1 MDQAATSLLQ
11 TPLHAVHLAAGAKL
25 VPFAGYEMP
34 VQYAGLRVEHMAVRE
49 AVGLFDVSHMGELWV
64 SGPGATDFLQAQLAG
79 NIRKAVPGKALYT
92 CFLNEEGGIAED
104 LLVYGFEDQYLLV
117 VNASNRQQVVASLS
131 QALPEDVELEDAS
144 DRTALL
150 ALQGPKADAVMQA
163 VGLDLRELAYY
174 HHQEASLCGVPVHI
188 GATGYTGERGFE
200 LYVPAEKAAM
210 IWGILMEAGRPSG
223 LVPCGLGARD
233 TLRLEKGFCLHGN
246 DMDASRTPVEAGLT
260 WTVGW
265 KTEFRGKAALL
276 KQREAGPAQKLI
288 GFKMTERGI
297 PRQGYPI
304 VNESGKEIGVVT
316 SGTQSPSLGEA
327 IGMGYVNADAS
338 ASGSTFSVVI
348 RNKSIAAI
356 VVRVPFL

>member
-1 MDQAATSLLQ
+1 M
-11 TPLHAVHLAAGAKL
+11 

-34 VQYAGLRVEHMAVRE
+34 VQYSGLRAEHMAVRE
-49 AVGLFDVSHMGELWV
+49 AAGLFDVSHMGELWF
-64 SGPGATDFLQAQLAG
+64 SGDGATAFLQAQLAG
-79 NIRKAVPGKALYT
+79 NVEKAIPGKALYT
-92 CFLNEEGGIAED
+92 CFLNEEGGIVED
-104 LLVYGFEDQYLLV
+104 LLVYGFEGRYLLV
-117 VNASNRQQVVASLS
+117 VNAANRQKVVDMLS
-131 QALPEDVELEDAS
+131 REMPDDVTMDDAS

-150 ALQGPKADAVMQA
+150 ALQGPKSDDVMRA
-163 VGLDLRELAYY
+163 VGVDLRELAYY

-223 LVPCGLGARD
+223 LLPCGLGARD

-246 DMDASRTPVEAGLT
+246 DMDASRSPVEAGLT

-265 KTEFRGKAALL
+265 KTEFRGKAALVD
-276 KQREAGPAQKLI
+276 QRNEGAVQKLV

-304 VNESGKEIGVVT
+304 VDQDGVHVGTVT

-327 IGMGYVNADAS
+327 IGMGYVNVGFTEPGAVFYV
-338 ASGSTFSVVI
+338 GI
-348 RNKSIAAI
+348 RNKSIAAT
-356 VVRVPFL
+356 VVRVPFI